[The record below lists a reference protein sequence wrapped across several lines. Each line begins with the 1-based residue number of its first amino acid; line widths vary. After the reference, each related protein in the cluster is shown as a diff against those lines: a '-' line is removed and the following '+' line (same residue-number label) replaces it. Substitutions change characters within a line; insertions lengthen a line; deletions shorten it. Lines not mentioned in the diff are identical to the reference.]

1 MSRLSNARTELENY
15 EKTRPADYVSQYQP
29 KIKDVMGQLDG
40 MKEFDYDPDADTA
53 YQQYKSQY
61 TRSAKL
67 ANQNAQANAAAQTG
81 GYGSSYGTQA
91 GQNAYTATMNNLDNV
106 LNILLIGTDER
117 TEAVNDAD
125 AFTHLNQLDGTED
138 TTEFSD
144 DARADS
150 MILVSLDIKDH
161 IIRLVSIERG
171 TGVPILLDGYED
183 QYDWITH
190 TFRYG
195 GPKLTMKTVED

>member
-40 MKEFDYDPDADTA
+40 MKEF
-53 YQQYKSQY
+53 
-61 TRSAKL
+61 AKL

-106 LNILLIGTDER
+106 LNSLQDQSRSEYTAKRTGLESQLSGLQNAEQQDYQNYQKDMANWMDGLQYRQNEYDKASSESSQRTSRWLNGILS
-117 TEAVNDAD
+117 AV
-125 AFTHLNQLDGTED
+125 QL
-138 TTEFSD
+138 
-144 DARADS
+144 AAQ
-150 MILVSLDIKDH
+150 ILPFFFV
-161 IIRLVSIERG
+161 
-171 TGVPILLDGYED
+171 
-183 QYDWITH
+183 
-190 TFRYG
+190 
-195 GPKLTMKTVED
+195 

>member
-53 YQQYKSQY
+53 YKQYKSQY

-81 GYGSSYGTQA
+81 GYSSSYGTQA
-91 GQNAYTATMNNLDNV
+91 GQNAYTTTMNNLDNV
-106 LNILLIGTDER
+106 LNSLQDQSRSEYTAKRTGLESRLSGLQNAEQQDYQNYQKDMANWMDGLQYRQNEYDKASSESSQRTSRWLNGILS
-117 TEAVNDAD
+117 AV
-125 AFTHLNQLDGTED
+125 QL
-138 TTEFSD
+138 
-144 DARADS
+144 AAQ
-150 MILVSLDIKDH
+150 ILPFFFV
-161 IIRLVSIERG
+161 
-171 TGVPILLDGYED
+171 
-183 QYDWITH
+183 
-190 TFRYG
+190 
-195 GPKLTMKTVED
+195 

>member
-40 MKEFDYDPDADTA
+40 MKEFDYDLDADTA

-106 LNILLIGTDER
+106 LNSLQDQSRSEYTAKRTGLQYRQNEYDKASSESSQRTSRWLNGILS
-117 TEAVNDAD
+117 AV
-125 AFTHLNQLDGTED
+125 QL
-138 TTEFSD
+138 
-144 DARADS
+144 AAQ
-150 MILVSLDIKDH
+150 ILPFFFV
-161 IIRLVSIERG
+161 
-171 TGVPILLDGYED
+171 
-183 QYDWITH
+183 
-190 TFRYG
+190 
-195 GPKLTMKTVED
+195 

>member
-67 ANQNAQANAAAQTG
+67 ANQTAQTG

-106 LNILLIGTDER
+106 LNSLQDQSRSEYTAKRTGLESQLSGLQNAEQQDYQNYQKDMANWMDGLQYRQNEYDKASSESSQRTSRWLNGILS
-117 TEAVNDAD
+117 AV
-125 AFTHLNQLDGTED
+125 QL
-138 TTEFSD
+138 
-144 DARADS
+144 AAQ
-150 MILVSLDIKDH
+150 ILPFFFV
-161 IIRLVSIERG
+161 
-171 TGVPILLDGYED
+171 
-183 QYDWITH
+183 
-190 TFRYG
+190 
-195 GPKLTMKTVED
+195 

>member
-81 GYGSSYGTQA
+81 GYSSSYGTQA
-91 GQNAYTATMNNLDNV
+91 GQNAYTTTMNNLDNV
-106 LNILLIGTDER
+106 LNSLQDQSRSEYTAKRTGLESHQKDMANWMDGLQYRQNEYDKASSESSQRTSRWLNGILS
-117 TEAVNDAD
+117 AV
-125 AFTHLNQLDGTED
+125 QL
-138 TTEFSD
+138 
-144 DARADS
+144 AAQ
-150 MILVSLDIKDH
+150 ILPFFFV
-161 IIRLVSIERG
+161 
-171 TGVPILLDGYED
+171 
-183 QYDWITH
+183 
-190 TFRYG
+190 
-195 GPKLTMKTVED
+195 

>member
-81 GYGSSYGTQA
+81 GYSSSYGTQA
-91 GQNAYTATMNNLDNV
+91 GQNAMAGLSSATNGLYSQ
-106 LNILLIGTDER
+106 
-117 TEAVNDAD
+117 A
-125 AFTHLNQLDGTED
+125 LNQYTQKK
-138 TTEFSD
+138 SD
-144 DARADS
+144 LQNQLSGYQQAEAQDYEKYQTNYQNWENQRNYYQSAYNQAASESQAKKSRGS
-150 MILVSLDIKDH
+150 GLLNTILSVGA
-161 IIRLVSIERG
+161 SILMG
-171 TGVPILLDGYED
+171 FL
-183 QYDWITH
+183 
-190 TFRYG
+190 
-195 GPKLTMKTVED
+195 

>member
-67 ANQNAQANAAAQTG
+67 AEPERTGQCRRPDRRLWQQLRHPGGPERLCRHDEQPGQRAEQPAGPEPERIHGPRTGLETRLNGLQNAEKQDYQNYQNDYSNWLNGLQYRQNQYNSA
-81 GYGSSYGTQA
+81 SSEHQQRTS
-91 GQNAYTATMNNLDNV
+91 NV
-106 LNILLIGTDER
+106 LNGILS
-117 TEAVNDAD
+117 AVGLA
-125 AFTHLNQLDGTED
+125 AQ
-138 TTEFSD
+138 
-144 DARADS
+144 
-150 MILVSLDIKDH
+150 ILPWFFV
-161 IIRLVSIERG
+161 
-171 TGVPILLDGYED
+171 
-183 QYDWITH
+183 
-190 TFRYG
+190 
-195 GPKLTMKTVED
+195 

>member
-106 LNILLIGTDER
+106 LNSLQDQSRSEYTAKRTGLQYRQNECDKASSESSQRTSRWLNGILS
-117 TEAVNDAD
+117 AV
-125 AFTHLNQLDGTED
+125 QL
-138 TTEFSD
+138 
-144 DARADS
+144 AAQ
-150 MILVSLDIKDH
+150 ILPFFFV
-161 IIRLVSIERG
+161 
-171 TGVPILLDGYED
+171 
-183 QYDWITH
+183 
-190 TFRYG
+190 
-195 GPKLTMKTVED
+195 

>member
-106 LNILLIGTDER
+106 LNSLQDRQNQYNSASSEHQQRTSNVLNGILS
-117 TEAVNDAD
+117 AVGLA
-125 AFTHLNQLDGTED
+125 AQ
-138 TTEFSD
+138 
-144 DARADS
+144 
-150 MILVSLDIKDH
+150 ILPWFFV
-161 IIRLVSIERG
+161 
-171 TGVPILLDGYED
+171 
-183 QYDWITH
+183 
-190 TFRYG
+190 
-195 GPKLTMKTVED
+195 

>member
-106 LNILLIGTDER
+106 LNSLQDQSRSEYTAKR
-117 TEAVNDAD
+117 TGLESRLSGLQNAEQQDYQNYQKDYG
-125 AFTHLNQLDGTED
+125 QLDGRAAVPPESS
-138 TTEFSD
+138 TTS
-144 DARADS
+144 ASQRAAAS
-150 MILVSLDIKDH
+150 APAGVLNGILSAVQLAAQ
-161 IIRLVSIERG
+161 
-171 TGVPILLDGYED
+171 ILP
-183 QYDWITH
+183 
-190 TFRYG
+190 FFF
-195 GPKLTMKTVED
+195 V